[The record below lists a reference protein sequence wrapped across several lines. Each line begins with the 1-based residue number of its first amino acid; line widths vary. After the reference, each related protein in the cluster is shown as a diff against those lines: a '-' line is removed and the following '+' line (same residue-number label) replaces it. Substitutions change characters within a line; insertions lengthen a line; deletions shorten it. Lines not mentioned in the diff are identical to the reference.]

1 MIDTL
6 RALMSSGRIEHGR
19 MRAQLIA
26 IVSLFLDAG
35 GAAGD
40 LRSDV
45 GAADVAAT
53 LAGVLVV
60 AGAPDQRAQAA
71 RMLNL
76 VLDGLR
82 PGAAG
87 DLPGLD
93 RAGAVRRPMNTPR
106 SALWACRDNRVG
118 RCPLG
123 VRVLEGRDG
132 DLFA

>member
-1 MIDTL
+1 M
-6 RALMSSGRIEHGR
+6 
-19 MRAQLIA
+19 
-26 IVSLFLDAG
+26 FLDAG
-35 GAAGD
+35 GTAGD

-82 PGAAG
+82 PAAAG
-87 DLPGLD
+87 DLPRLD
-93 RAGAVRRPMNTPR
+93 RVGAVRRPAKLP
-106 SALWACRDNRVG
+106 LRVKG
-118 RCPLG
+118 MS
-123 VRVLEGRDG
+123 
-132 DLFA
+132 

>member
-1 MIDTL
+1 M
-6 RALMSSGRIEHGR
+6 
-19 MRAQLIA
+19 
-26 IVSLFLDAG
+26 FLDAG
-35 GAAGD
+35 GTAGD

-76 VLDGLR
+76 VLDSLR

-87 DLPGLD
+87 DL
-93 RAGAVRRPMNTPR
+93 RP
-106 SALWACRDNRVG
+106 A
-118 RCPLG
+118 
-123 VRVLEGRDG
+123 
-132 DLFA
+132 

>member
-1 MIDTL
+1 
-6 RALMSSGRIEHGR
+6 MSSGRIEQGR

-26 IVSLFLDAG
+26 IVSLFLDVG

-53 LAGVLVV
+53 LAGVLAV

-87 DLPGLD
+87 DLPP
-93 RAGAVRRPMNTPR
+93 A
-106 SALWACRDNRVG
+106 
-118 RCPLG
+118 
-123 VRVLEGRDG
+123 
-132 DLFA
+132 